1 MKIRVNRDVLADA
14 VAWAARILP
23 SRPVVPV
30 LSGLLLEATDDLLT
44 LSAFD
49 YDVSARA
56 EVDAHVSEAGR
67 VLIPGKLLAE
77 ITRSL
82 PADDVEL
89 VTEGTEA
96 VLTCGSA
103 EFGLITMPVEDF
115 PSLPAMPPAIGAIGG
130 GVFASAV
137 GQVAPAASRDDTLP
151 MLTGIRVDIEG
162 ESVTMAATDRY
173 RIAAR
178 DFTWRP
184 AAPGVAVSAM
194 VPARVL
200 VEVAKSLR
208 GGEVSVAMGDGVAGF
223 ESVGRRTTVRL
234 LDEQFI
240 DYRSRLTTDWSIRAD
255 VPVATFVNA
264 VKRVALVAER
274 NTAVRLS
281 FSQGQVLVQ
290 ASGGDIGRGAE
301 VVPCE
306 LRGDDIQ
313 IAFQSQFLLDGLTGI
328 ETELARINLESP
340 TRPAL
345 IQDVPGDANPA
356 FRYLVMSLRQV

>member
-14 VAWAARILP
+14 VAWAARVLP

-30 LSGLLLEATDDLLT
+30 LSGLLLQAGEELS

-56 EVDAHVSEAGR
+56 VVDADVSETGS
-67 VLIPGKLLAE
+67 VLIPGRLLAE
-77 ITRSL
+77 ISRSL
-82 PADDVEL
+82 PADDVEI
-89 VTEGTEA
+89 VTEGAEA

-103 EFGLITMPVEDF
+103 EFGLVTMPVEDF
-115 PSLPAMPPAIGAIGG
+115 PAMPAMPPSIGAIGG

-137 GQVAPAASRDDTLP
+137 AQVAPAASRDDTLP

-162 ESVTMAATDRY
+162 ESVAMAATDRY

-184 AAPGVAVSAM
+184 AGPDVAVSAM

-223 ESVGRRTTVRL
+223 ESVGRSTTVRL

-240 DYRSRLTTDWSIRAD
+240 DYRARLTNDWSIRAN
-255 VPVATFVNA
+255 VPVAAFVNA
-264 VKRVALVAER
+264 IKRVALVAER
-274 NTAVRLS
+274 NTAIRLS
-281 FSQGQVLVQ
+281 FTQGQVLIQ
-290 ASGGDIGRGAE
+290 AGGGDIGRGTE
-301 VVPCE
+301 VVECE

-328 ETELARINLESP
+328 ESELARINLESP

-345 IQDVPGDANPA
+345 IQDVPGDAAPA
-356 FRYLVMSLRQV
+356 FRYLVMSLRQS